1 MAAHADYPHLL
12 APLSHPGL
20 SAAHRV
26 VMAPMTRFR
35 ADDEGVPLPGVAR
48 YYAQRAGAAL
58 IVTEGIWPSTRGQS
72 DRHMPGLA
80 TAQQVDAWGAVTG
93 AVHAEGG
100 TIFAQLMHSGR
111 SSHPDNRLDGSV
123 PLAPSAVAP
132 PGLLHVGAT
141 KRPYPIPRAMSYD
154 DIAQAVDDHVRAARN
169 AMSAGF
175 DGVELHGANGY
186 LIHQFLSDNT
196 NLRDDAY
203 GGSPAGRIAY
213 PVEVTRAVVEAIG
226 ATRVGIRLSPG
237 NPINGHVEADPG
249 AVYRLLVSALSTLGL
264 RYLHLTDNTRYP
276 ALADLRPFFSGL
288 LIGNTG
294 FGHTTTAEAGEALIR
309 DGLADLVSFGRLYI
323 ANPDLPE
330 RLRGGSPLADYDERT
345 LYTQT
350 DTGYIDYPRA
360 SAVDPRSA
368 SVLMSA

>member
-1 MAAHADYPHLL
+1 MATDPHYPHLL
-12 APLSHPGL
+12 APLRHPGL

-35 ADDEGVPLPGVAR
+35 ADDDGVPLPGVAQ
-48 YYAQRAGAAL
+48 YYAQRASAAL
-58 IVTEGIWPSTRGQS
+58 VVTEGIWPSTRGQS

-80 TAQQVDAWGAVTG
+80 TGRQVDAWGAVTA

-141 KRPYPIPRAMSYD
+141 KRPYPMPRVMSYD
-154 DIAQAVDDHVRAARN
+154 DIAQAVDDHVQAARN

-226 ATRVGIRLSPG
+226 ARRVGIRLSPG
-237 NPINGHVEADPG
+237 NPINGHVEADPA
-249 AVYRLLVSALSTLGL
+249 AVYRPLVAALSDLGL

-294 FGHTTTAEAGEALIR
+294 FGHTTTADAGEALVR

-330 RLRGGSPLADYDERT
+330 RLRDGSPLADYDERT

-350 DTGYIDYPRA
+350 DAGYIDYPRA
-360 SAVDPRSA
+360 SVLVDSESAAVA
-368 SVLMSA
+368 